1 MKKYMWAGAVVL
13 LLTVFVGLF
22 FVSRKNGDECTVELF
37 MFDTV
42 CSITAYG
49 DGAEEAVSKTFDR
62 LEQIHLAT
70 NFYAENSEVSKINSA
85 RAGETIKLSRDL
97 TEILD
102 AAIKIENESQGAYDI
117 TVATV
122 SELWDFKNEGIVPE
136 PDKIGAALEFVGG
149 EKLIFDKENMTIA
162 KTADEVKIDLG
173 GVAKGYAGD
182 IAIETLKACGVS
194 GAIVDLGGNITCFG
208 INPNGENGK
217 WRIGIQKPFAP
228 TGEYETVVEISGGAV
243 VTGGTYQRYFEK
255 NGKKYH
261 HIINPDTGYPAEQS
275 YNSVTIVTDTG
286 VYGDCLATACFVLGE
301 KSGQALAGKYG
312 AQIYFN

>member
-1 MKKYMWAGAVVL
+1 MKKYMWAGAVIL

-22 FVSRKNGDECTVELF
+22 FVNRKSGDRCTEERF
-37 MFDTV
+37 IFDTV

-62 LEQIHLAT
+62 LEQIHSAT

-85 RAGETIKLSRDL
+85 KAGQEIKLSRDL

-102 AAIKIENESQGAYDI
+102 AAIKIEKESQGAFDI

-122 SELWDFKNEGIVPE
+122 TELWDFKNEGVVPE
-136 PDKIGAALEFVGG
+136 ADKISAALKFVGG
-149 EKLIFDKENMTIA
+149 EKLIFDKENMTVI

-182 IAIETLKACGVS
+182 VVVESLKACGVS

-208 INPNGENGK
+208 TNPDNEDGK

-228 TGEYETVVEISGGAV
+228 TGEYETVVEVSGGAV
-243 VTGGTYQRYFEK
+243 VTGGTYQRYFEM

-261 HIINPDTGYPAEQS
+261 HIINPDTGYPTEQS
-275 YNSVTIVTDTG
+275 YNSVTIVTETG

-301 KSGQALAGKYG
+301 ESGKALADKYG
-312 AQIYFN
+312 ARVYYN

>member
-1 MKKYMWAGAVVL
+1 MKKYMWAGAVIL

-22 FVSRKNGDECTVELF
+22 FVNRKSGDQYTAERF
-37 MFDTV
+37 IFDTV
-42 CSITAYG
+42 CSVTAYG

-62 LEQIHLAT
+62 LEQIHSAT

-85 RAGETIKLSRDL
+85 GAGEEIKLSRDL

-102 AAIKIENESQGAYDI
+102 AAIKIQKESQGAFDI
-117 TVATV
+117 TVASVT
-122 SELWDFKNEGIVPE
+122 ELWDFKNEGVVPE
-136 PDKIGAALEFVGG
+136 ADKISAALEFVGG
-149 EKLIFDKENMTIA
+149 EKLIFDKENMTVTKA
-162 KTADEVKIDLG
+162 ADEVKIDLG

-182 IAIETLKACGVS
+182 AAIESLKACGVS

-208 INPNGENGK
+208 TNPNNKDGK

-228 TGEYETVVEISGGAV
+228 TGEYETVVEVSGGAV

-275 YNSVTIVTDTG
+275 YNSVTVVTDTG

-301 KSGQALAGKYG
+301 KSGKALAEKYG
-312 AQIYFN
+312 ARVYYN